1 MVGFQRFKRAILT
14 ITLTPILWDMGGFAR
29 AQDSLPFDTVL
40 EPATSQEEPDPNKPR
55 PAGAINTQITA
66 TEPLAPRLTNGWVGR
81 SVGELVDELVNYGWL
96 VVTETPS
103 LVQLDRHNQS
113 LDLHIDR
120 SRGAVIEVEMVS
132 P

>member
-1 MVGFQRFKRAILT
+1 MVHLQRSQIALF
-14 ITLTPILWDMGGFAR
+14 TLTFSMIVLHGNSPIG

-40 EPATSQEEPDPNKPR
+40 DSAVSPVEPAQVNPYSSTNIP
-55 PAGAINTQITA
+55 ITA
-66 TEPLAPRLTNGWVGR
+66 TEPLTLRLTNGWLGR
-81 SVGELVDELVNYGWL
+81 PVGELVDELVDYGWL

-113 LDLHIDR
+113 LDLHVDR
-120 SRGAVIEVEMVS
+120 SRGAVIEVEVVS